1 MVIYNAIEIADYYSS
16 IVGFEIG
23 TLLALIFVVA
33 FCAALVVALSL
44 HELAH
49 GLAALKNGDMTAKYE
64 GRLTANPFKHFDP
77 YGLLM
82 MFLVG
87 FGWAKPVPINPYNF
101 KNYKKGMIETSIAG
115 VVTNAILAIVFSL
128 LGALLNLVPMVEVN
142 FGFYLLFALKRFL
155 DLSVLFNVNFML
167 FNLLPLFPLDG
178 FRLLEALLPDG
189 NRVVAFLRKYGNTIL
204 LALILFGFVT
214 DMIGVNLSPLNLYI
228 KYVGGW
234 IIKGLNALW
243 RLIGL
248 PV

>member
-1 MVIYNAIEIADYYSS
+1 
-16 IVGFEIG
+16 
-23 TLLALIFVVA
+23 
-33 FCAALVVALSL
+33 
-44 HELAH
+44 
-49 GLAALKNGDMTAKYE
+49 
-64 GRLTANPFKHFDP
+64 
-77 YGLLM
+77 M

-128 LGALLNLVPMVEVN
+128 LGALLNLVPMVEIN
-142 FGFYLLFALKRFL
+142 FGFYLLFALKWFL

-189 NRVVAFLRKYGNTIL
+189 NRVVEFLRKYGNTIL